1 MTNNYT
7 GHWKQ
12 SKFQEGTGGSQKEDM
27 MQRHVV
33 SSQLTALLIVGG
45 GGASAL
51 PSWLLAKVW
60 ILWRPEAGSLEKG
73 AICLGTSECA
83 TEDVSVV
90 RCWVSNSEEEQAAAY
105 KGLVLTLLSFQCV
118 SCTVHL
124 QLGINNRS
132 RTQDFAHYFN
142 FVNSEFLSRSA
153 LEGLALLSG

>member
-1 MTNNYT
+1 MLSA
-7 GHWKQ
+7 GEKP
-12 SKFQEGTGGSQKEDM
+12 
-27 MQRHVV
+27 
-33 SSQLTALLIVGG
+33 QLTALLIVGG

-90 RCWVSNSEEEQAAAY
+90 RCWVSNSEEERAAAY

-124 QLGINNRS
+124 QMGINNRS